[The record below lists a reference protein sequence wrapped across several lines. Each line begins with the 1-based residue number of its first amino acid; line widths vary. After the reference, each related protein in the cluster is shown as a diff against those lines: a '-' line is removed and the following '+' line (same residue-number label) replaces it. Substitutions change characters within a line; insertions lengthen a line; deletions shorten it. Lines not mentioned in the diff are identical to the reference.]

1 MGGFL
6 LGITKDCQILGNLFL
21 LFVLPYIKNGH
32 QTLKYGSGRGKGTI
46 LIINV
51 HDIRLYYSST
61 MKQLAWEQDMTV
73 NFLSWQT
80 TYKKKKVYFGIV
92 LEDTVYHQADPLAFR
107 PLREDNTPWQKYATE
122 WNHSPPGLEV
132 RDQEQGN
139 RIPVSCNNMLHDPNP
154 LQEALLLELP
164 VQPS

>member
-61 MKQLAWEQDMTV
+61 MKQLAWEQDITV
-73 NFLSWQT
+73 TFLSWQT
-80 TYKKKKVYFGIV
+80 IYKKKKVYFGIV

-122 WNHSPPGLEV
+122 TIHLLAKKWETKNKETEF
-132 RDQEQGN
+132 QC
-139 RIPVSCNNMLHDPNP
+139 PVTTCPMIQTLS
-154 LQEALLLELP
+154 LLLELP